1 MAKQSH
7 RWEENR
13 VKNLCFVRVTL
24 EVLHFS
30 GRRRKIKWVKRNKIM
45 DYIKAKEYIDKV
57 SLSGMVFGLESA
69 KELLKLAGRPD
80 KDLKIIHIAGTNGK
94 GSVGTFLTEIL
105 NTAGYRI
112 GRFFSPAL
120 FEYNETICISEN
132 GITKSISNDEIAQY
146 ITTISALC
154 DKIVKNGLR
163 HPSEF
168 EIQTVMALMYFA
180 SNKCDI
186 AIVECGLGGM
196 DDATNIIE
204 DNMMEIIT
212 SISYDHMKILGN
224 SLSEIATNKCG
235 IIKDDSI
242 VVTTMQENEI
252 MDVIK
257 KKCRDTHSKIII
269 TDVEDCNVV
278 SNTLYSVVY
287 DDRRNNINGLSLV
300 MPGIYQI
307 ENANIAVNSAIALNS
322 MGYNIS
328 ENDIK
333 NGLLLSKWRGRFDV
347 ISSNPLIIADGAHNE
362 NAAVMLKNSVDEYLK
377 DYKKIYVMS
386 VFADK
391 EYEKILSVMK
401 DDSGVFYGA
410 TTSNK
415 RALDENTLCE
425 NAREYY
431 SEVNSCHTIEEALDK
446 SIARVQA
453 RNSKDKTVI
462 ICFGSLSIMKQIYE
476 YMDKRQPVGQD
487 RVNNIINNNVFVRNM
502 RIIGKYEKKRIFCG
516 HGMEH
521 ILDVARLTW
530 IFNLE
535 NNKGY
540 SKDVVYAAALLHDI
554 GRARQYVD
562 GTQHEIAG
570 ISIAKEVL
578 TQSGYSEDEIML
590 ITGTISFHNN
600 REASTEEIDGLKGML
615 RRADNMSR
623 QCYACK
629 AQNQCKWPVDRKN
642 LNLKY

>member
-13 VKNLCFVRVTL
+13 VKNLWFVRVTL

-57 SLSGMVFGLESA
+57 SLAGMVFGLESA

-105 NTAGYRI
+105 NTAGYKI

-154 DKIVKNGLR
+154 DKIVRNGLR

-257 KKCRDTHSKIII
+257 KKCQDTHSKIII
-269 TDVEDCNVV
+269 ADVKDCNVI
-278 SNTLYSVVY
+278 SNTLYNVVY
-287 DDRRNNINGLSLV
+287 DDKRNNINGLSLV

-347 ISSNPLIIADGAHNE
+347 ISSSPLIIADGAHNE
-362 NAAVMLKNSVDEYLK
+362 NAAIMLKNSIDEYLK

-410 TTSNK
+410 ATSNK

-446 SIARVQA
+446 AIAKAQV

-502 RIIGKYEKKRIFCG
+502 RIIGEYEKKRIFCG

-521 ILDVARLTW
+521 LLDVARLTW

-535 NNKGY
+535 NNEGY

-562 GTQHEIAG
+562 GTGHELAG
-570 ISIAKEVL
+570 VSIAKEVL
-578 TQSGYSEDEIML
+578 IESGYNEDEIML
-590 ITGTISFHNN
+590 ITGAISFHNN
-600 REASTEEIDGLKGML
+600 KEVGIDEINGLKGML